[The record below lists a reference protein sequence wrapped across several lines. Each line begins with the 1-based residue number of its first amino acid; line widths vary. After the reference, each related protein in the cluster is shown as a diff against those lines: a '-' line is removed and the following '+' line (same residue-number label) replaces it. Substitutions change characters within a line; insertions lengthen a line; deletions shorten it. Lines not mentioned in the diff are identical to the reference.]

1 MFYRFLSWLPLPL
14 LYAMAWP
21 GYLALYYVAGY
32 RKAVVQQNLRHA
44 FPDKSAREI
53 TVLAKK
59 FYLQLVQVALEILK
73 TRRMSATE
81 VQRRVQVVNPELL
94 REYSNGFE
102 QPVIILSIHQGNWE
116 WMLHGVKLALD
127 IPIDPVYKPLH
138 DKKMDKLIFEIRSQ
152 FGSRP
157 ISMASAARDILR
169 RRHEF
174 RLFVLV
180 ADQAPVE
187 SERSH
192 WVSFMNRDAAFYEG
206 GEIIARATGYP
217 VLFAQCR
224 RRRRGYYEVEF
235 REVARGPHD
244 QTGHHIIEQYARLA
258 EQAIRSEPESWLW
271 SNRRWKRQPP
281 PAGTSQALR

>member
-1 MFYRFLSWLPLPL
+1 
-14 LYAMAWP
+14 
-21 GYLALYYVAGY
+21 
-32 RKAVVQQNLRHA
+32 
-44 FPDKSAREI
+44 
-53 TVLAKK
+53 
-59 FYLQLVQVALEILK
+59 
-73 TRRMSATE
+73 
-81 VQRRVQVVNPELL
+81 
-94 REYSNGFE
+94 
-102 QPVIILSIHQGNWE
+102 
-116 WMLHGVKLALD
+116 
-127 IPIDPVYKPLH
+127 
-138 DKKMDKLIFEIRSQ
+138 
-152 FGSRP
+152 
-157 ISMASAARDILR
+157 MASAARDILR

-180 ADQAPVE
+180 ADQAPVA

-244 QTGHHIIEQYARLA
+244 QNGHHIIEQYARLA

-281 PAGTSQALR
+281 PAGTNQALR

>member
-1 MFYRFLSWLPLPL
+1 M
-14 LYAMAWP
+14 
-21 GYLALYYVAGY
+21 
-32 RKAVVQQNLRHA
+32 H
-44 FPDKSAREI
+44 
-53 TVLAKK
+53 
-59 FYLQLVQVALEILK
+59 VALEILK
-73 TRRMSATE
+73 TRRMSAADI
-81 VQRRVQVVNPELL
+81 QRRVRVVNAQLL
-94 REYSNGFE
+94 RDYSNGFQ

-127 IPIDPVYKPLH
+127 IPVDPVYKPLH
-138 DKKMDKLIFEIRSQ
+138 DKKMDQLIFEIRSQ

-180 ADQAPVE
+180 ADQAPIE
-187 SERSH
+187 RERSH

-206 GEIIARATGYP
+206 SETIARATGYP

-235 REVARGPHD
+235 KEVARPPHD
-244 QTGHHIIEQYARLA
+244 QKGHHIIEQYARLA

-281 PAGTSQALR
+281 PAGKN